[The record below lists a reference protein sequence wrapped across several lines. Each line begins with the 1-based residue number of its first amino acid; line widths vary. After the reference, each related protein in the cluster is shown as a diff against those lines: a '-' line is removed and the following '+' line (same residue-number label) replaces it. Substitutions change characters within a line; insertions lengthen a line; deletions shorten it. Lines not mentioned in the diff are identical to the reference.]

1 MLSFARQASDLRV
14 DQPGLPRA
22 FRSRLLRA
30 CLSLWMLAAAC
41 PPAFS
46 ASLQVLIVTSGD
58 SAPYAETAQHL
69 ASGIERNG
77 LGRARTI
84 GADALARADPSGA
97 DLVVALGVKAT
108 QAAAARN
115 ERIPVISTL
124 IPRVSFEK
132 IVRQYDNR
140 RGGRHFSAAYLD
152 QPMDRQ
158 LDLIRL
164 VLPDKKRVGVV
175 IGPESE
181 DMLAR
186 LQTEV
191 RAQGMELHAVRIG
204 SEAELIPALEDLFG
218 KTDVLLSLPDP
229 LVFNAQTI
237 PGLLLTSYHAGV
249 PVIGFSPAY
258 VRAGALAAVHS
269 TPAQLARQVL
279 EMLAPFAA
287 GRGLP
292 PPQYPRYFSVG
303 ANRHVAHSLGLKIDA
318 EERLALRLQ
327 AGGAGP

>member
-1 MLSFARQASDLRV
+1 MVSFARQASDLRV
-14 DQPGLPRA
+14 DRPALPRA
-22 FRSRLLRA
+22 LRSRLLRA

-41 PPAFS
+41 PTAFS

-58 SAPYAETAQHL
+58 SAPYAETARHL

-84 GADALARADPSGA
+84 DADALARADPSGA

-140 RGGRHFSAAYLD
+140 RGGRDFSAAYLD

-186 LQTEV
+186 LQAEI
-191 RAQGMELHAVRIG
+191 RARGMELHAVRIG

-292 PPQYPRYFSVG
+292 PPQYPRYFGVS

-318 EERLALRLQ
+318 EERLALRLE